1 MRAGTEL
8 CLAWERAMAV
18 IAISQQI
25 GSRGAALGELAAKE
39 LGYRFLSGEQ
49 LIAQTATRFNV
60 SAEQMKWFDVH
71 TPHFWDRQKSD
82 GPRFAAFYRA
92 VFLLDAVRTS
102 AHFFPQKCS
111 GLRVRVIAPLAA
123 RIAQT
128 ADDEKI
134 TLAAA
139 DKRVREFDTEV
150 KARSISLFG
159 LDLDEPTLY
168 DVVLNTSRRPLPL
181 LATTLA
187 ALAARLDSDAA
198 TDATPSTAMR
208 DAAISAEVHAAL
220 IAHPKIRDA
229 QVAVICSSGVVR
241 VSGPGLVP
249 PWDDLVIG
257 VAQTIEGVASVE
269 VGAEEAPIT
278 LTTS

>member
-1 MRAGTEL
+1 
-8 CLAWERAMAV
+8 MAV

-25 GSRGAALGELAAKE
+25 GSRGVALGELAAKE

-49 LIAQTATRFNV
+49 LIGQTATRFNV

-92 VFLLDAVRTS
+92 VFLHEVAMDRVVVAGRNS
-102 AHFFPQKCS
+102 AHFLPEKCN

-128 ADDEKI
+128 AADEKI

-139 DKRVREFDTEV
+139 DKRVREFDNEV

-168 DVVLNTSRRPLPL
+168 DVVLNTTRRPLPA
-181 LATTLA
+181 LAAALA
-187 ALAARLDSDAA
+187 ALASRLDSDAA
-198 TDATPSTAMR
+198 SDAHPSTAMR
-208 DAAISAEVHAAL
+208 DAAIAAEVHAAL

-229 QVAVICSSGVVR
+229 QVAVDCSSGVVR